1 MPNSK
6 IPHIDLGDTLNT
18 QRLRLNDLIDSV
30 GDVSAL
36 KTTAGGVTA
45 AINELY
51 DSIGVI
57 GLGSLNT
64 TAPTLRQAINEHEKD
79 LGNMKSNL
87 NAVYGAIQQIDKL
100 LTKLN
105 EGKDKKSMPEE
116 KFYDYYTRDELIIK
130 FMPLVE
136 NLARKF
142 STTQQASGVLSINDL
157 IQIGS
162 EGLIKAVDKLDWLQ
176 LSESEDIE
184 KTLKSFFAKRIK
196 GIIRRRIDMAR
207 GGMRIP
213 EHKLNEIRKN
223 PKDKKMVEI
232 FFNSMFLSI
241 DAQPTNDDE
250 ENMMYQIADKSEP
263 YNIQI
268 LNVYLKGLMEKYLN
282 KNEYEVLRLSYG
294 LDCDKYPA
302 QCIADKIGIKG
313 ASAYV
318 RVSELKKQAVQ
329 KLIDSVDHSQV
340 LDFL

>member
-1 MPNSK
+1 MKKYNVK
-6 IPHIDLGDTLNT
+6 NYIRYKEDL
-18 QRLRLNDLIDSV
+18 
-30 GDVSAL
+30 
-36 KTTAGGVTA
+36 
-45 AINELY
+45 
-51 DSIGVI
+51 
-57 GLGSLNT
+57 
-64 TAPTLRQAINEHEKD
+64 
-79 LGNMKSNL
+79 
-87 NAVYGAIQQIDKL
+87 
-100 LTKLN
+100 
-105 EGKDKKSMPEE
+105 KKSMPEN

-130 FMPLVE
+130 FLPLVE

-142 STTQQASGVLSINDL
+142 STTQQASGVLSINDF

-162 EGLIKAVDKLDWLQ
+162 EGLIKAVDKLDWFQ
-176 LSESEDIE
+176 LSDSEDIE

-268 LNVYLKGLMEKYLN
+268 LNIYLKGLMEKYLN

-302 QCIADKIGIKG
+302 QVIADKLGIKG
-313 ASAYV
+313 SGAYV

-329 KLIDSVDHSQV
+329 KLIDNVDHSQV
-340 LDFL
+340 LDFV